1 MTTKIISKQ
10 RAMQIARNNR
20 MGYDTV
26 ISYFSYN
33 GIVIKTD
40 KKNYRDEL
48 KALFRNRY
56 KEKDKERVLEL
67 YQYIMYKIKK
77 IK

>member
-1 MTTKIISKQ
+1 
-10 RAMQIARNNR
+10 MQIARNNR